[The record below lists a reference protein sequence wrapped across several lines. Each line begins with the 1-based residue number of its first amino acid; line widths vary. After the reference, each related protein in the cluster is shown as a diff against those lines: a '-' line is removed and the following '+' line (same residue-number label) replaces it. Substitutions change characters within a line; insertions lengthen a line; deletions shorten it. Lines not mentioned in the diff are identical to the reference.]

1 MRTDQSGN
9 ASGRS
14 NQTRSVEVII
24 VGAGLSGIGAAC
36 RLRQRLPELDFLI
49 LESRDAIGGTGD
61 LFRYPGVRS
70 DSDMYS
76 FSYPFRPWTKPGVF
90 ASGQEI
96 RTYICDTAASTGS
109 RDTSASA
116 AASRRLPG
124 RAGVRRGPSRH
135 RRTRATFAIAAAF
148 SICALVTTTTTTTR
162 AINPS
167 SAGLLSFAALS

>member
-14 NQTRSVEVII
+14 NKARSIEVII

-49 LESRDAIGGTGD
+49 LESRDAIGGTWD
-61 LFRYPGVRS
+61 LFRYPGLRARTPICTASVIPSGRGPSPASSHRGKRS
-70 DSDMYS
+70 ALI
-76 FSYPFRPWTKPGVF
+76 FVTRLP
-90 ASGQEI
+90 
-96 RTYICDTAASTGS
+96 STGS

-124 RAGVRRGPSRH
+124 RAGVRRGPSRQ

-148 SICALVTTTTTTTR
+148 SICALVTTTTTR